1 MLSLLQGVD
10 PLLLMG
16 VGEALSY
23 QVDRSGSGGCWRLWC
38 IGGRV
43 LLGAAA
49 IAPPSAASPERLA
62 RWLLTW
68 LLLLLLTGLG
78 RWVIAFRAVLGGMP
92 RPGTCVAH
100 GGLVTGV
107 RVHVHLAFR
116 HRGPTIGALPL
127 FHAVDMLRLF
137 HHIYGHGDGGGR
149 HRSRPTSPR
158 RWYLMGLRRLERRL
172 GMLSWL
178 TLG

>member
-16 VGEALSY
+16 MGEALSY
-23 QVDRSGSGGCWRLWC
+23 QVDRSGPGGCWRLWC

-43 LLGAAA
+43 LLRTAA

-78 RWVIAFRAVLGGMP
+78 RWVIAFRAVLGGMS
-92 RPGTCVAH
+92 RPGTCVAP
-100 GGLVTGV
+100 GGLVAGV
-107 RVHVHLAFR
+107 RVHVRLVFR
-116 HRGPTIGALPL
+116 HRCPTIGALPL
-127 FHAVDMLRLF
+127 LHAADILRLF
-137 HHIYGHGDGGGR
+137 HHLHGHGDGGGW
-149 HRSRPTSPR
+149 HRDRSP
-158 RWYLMGLRRLERRL
+158 
-172 GMLSWL
+172 SP
-178 TLG
+178 

>member
-16 VGEALSY
+16 MGEALSY
-23 QVDRSGSGGCWRLWC
+23 QVDRSGSGGCWRLRC
-38 IGGRV
+38 IGSWV
-43 LLGAAA
+43 LLGTAA

-78 RWVIAFRAVLGGMP
+78 RWVMAFRAVFGGMP
-92 RPGTCVAH
+92 RSGTCVAH

-107 RVHVHLAFR
+107 RVRVHLALW

-137 HHIYGHGDGGGR
+137 HHLHGHGDGGGR
-149 HRSRPTSPR
+149 H
-158 RWYLMGLRRLERRL
+158 
-172 GMLSWL
+172 
-178 TLG
+178 